1 LTKENEV
8 PENGTELKRDIGIW
22 GSFSMGF
29 ADVGADIFIA
39 LGVIASFAGVTSPVA
54 LLIAAITYVC
64 TGLCYAELATAYPVA
79 GGGHYYTMKAFGK
92 VHGFIAG
99 WGLMLDY
106 TIDIALFALATV
118 GYLGFILKNFF
129 SNGTLLISPYYAVAS
144 VILIIFL
151 IGLNIIGIRHSS
163 RLNEA
168 VVGISLLTV
177 SIFFLFGL
185 PYIIL
190 SGSLFTW
197 FGEVASSFAKASF
210 GFNGQG
216 YFAFAYAVSIASAS
230 YIGIESISQA
240 AEETRRPSL
249 TVPRA
254 TKAAIISV
262 IFVAVV
268 LSLLSVTLL
277 PWQVVAENSQAPAVP
292 IAERLPVIGNYFGI
306 WVAVVGALI
315 CYVSTNTGVIGVS
328 RVTYSMGRL
337 ALMPRGLSRVSLRFK
352 TPYVTITIFSLVACL
367 ILVSNLALPGD
378 LLLQLVTSLYNFGA
392 LIAYM
397 YVNLAA
403 IVLRI
408 KEPVRK
414 GWIMPLNFNLV
425 YKGKL
430 YKVSVIPFI
439 GFISSAVVWFF
450 IVGLHE
456 TGRLIGTIW
465 FIFGICLYL
474 AYQYYRR
481 RSIERKH

>member
-1 LTKENEV
+1 MASQPEV
-8 PENGTELKRDIGIW
+8 AENGTELRRDIGSW

-39 LGVIASFAGVTSPVA
+39 LGVIASFAGATSPIA

-79 GGGHYYTMKAFGK
+79 GGGHYYTLKAFGK

-118 GYLGFILKNFF
+118 GYLGFILKTALN
-129 SNGTLLISPYYAVAS
+129 NNILLASPYYAVAS
-144 VILIIFL
+144 VILIVAL
-151 IGLNIIGIRHSS
+151 ILINIVGIKHSS
-163 RLNEA
+163 RLNEF
-168 VVGISLLTV
+168 VVFASLLTV
-177 SIFFLFGL
+177 SVFFLFGI
-185 PYIIL
+185 PSIIA
-190 SGSLFTW
+190 SGSIYRW
-197 FGEVASSFAKASF
+197 IGDVYSSFANASF

-240 AEETRRPSL
+240 AEETKKPSV

-254 TKAAIISV
+254 TKAAILSV
-262 IFVAVV
+262 ILVAVL
-268 LSLLSVTLL
+268 LSLLSVTIV

-292 IAERLPVIGNYFGI
+292 IAEKIPLIGSYFGFL
-306 WVAVVGALI
+306 VAIVGALI

-337 ALMPRGLSRVSLRFK
+337 SLLPGNLSRVSRRFR
-352 TPYVTITIFSLVACL
+352 TPYVTITVFSIVACL
-367 ILVSNLALPGD
+367 ILLANLALPGGM
-378 LLLQLVTSLYNFGA
+378 LLQLVTSLYNFGA

-408 KEPVRK
+408 KEPNRK
-414 GWIMPLNFNLV
+414 GWTMPLNFNLP
-425 YKGKL
+425 YMGRK
-430 YKVSVIPFI
+430 YSVSVIPFI

-450 IVGLHE
+450 IVGLHQ
-456 TGRLIGTIW
+456 TGRLIGTLW
-465 FIFGICLYL
+465 FGIGLSLYF

-481 RSIERKH
+481 KELGKQ